1 LFNYGD
7 KRMSSRSQVV
17 TLRMPKA
24 LKQRLEN
31 EAAVQGV
38 SMNQLTNYLL
48 NIQLTQLETISA
60 LENRLEKKEINALR
74 SRVMGILDRV
84 PEQDV
89 DEWDKMD

>member
-1 LFNYGD
+1 
-7 KRMSSRSQVV
+7 MSSRSQVV

-60 LENRLEKKEINALR
+60 LENRLEKKEITALR
-74 SRVMGILDRV
+74 NRVMGILDRV

-89 DEWDKMD
+89 EEWDKMD

>member
-1 LFNYGD
+1 
-7 KRMSSRSQVV
+7 MSSRSQVV

-60 LENRLEKKEINALR
+60 LENRLEKKEITALR

-84 PEQDV
+84 PKQDV

>member
-1 LFNYGD
+1 
-7 KRMSSRSQVV
+7 MSSRSQVV